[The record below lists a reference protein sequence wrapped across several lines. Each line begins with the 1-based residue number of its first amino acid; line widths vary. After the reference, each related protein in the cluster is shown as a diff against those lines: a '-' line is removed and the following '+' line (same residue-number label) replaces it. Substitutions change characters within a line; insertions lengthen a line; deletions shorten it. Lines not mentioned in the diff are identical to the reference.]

1 MPTTR
6 PFVAT
11 FAFSMLV
18 AALVCSGSG
27 LPGGPTARASAL
39 PAAPERQAPTVAGG
53 SAGQVSGLPPL
64 PFADWLA
71 QLREEALRRGVSQ
84 RTVEAALVD
93 VESLPVVTERDRTQP
108 ERTLSLDQYLKRRLD
123 KKMVKTA
130 REMAKRHATLLK
142 KVSADYGVPPS
153 VLVAVWG
160 LESNFGRFSG
170 VRPTIAALATL
181 AYDNRRASMF
191 RQELFSALEIL
202 DKGDIDLPEMRGSW
216 AGAMGQPQFMPS
228 SYLKY
233 TVDYD
238 RDGRRDIWGSQPD
251 VFASIANFL
260 KQGGWTTGKGWG
272 RAVALPRGAAKV
284 AKLEAAAPLRA
295 VGCEAMRQMTE
306 GLALSKW
313 RALGVTGTSGTA
325 LPSSDAVASLVH
337 AGARSFLVYDNY
349 AVLLEVNCAHAYALA
364 VGLLAD
370 KITTH

>member
-1 MPTTR
+1 M
-6 PFVAT
+6 
-11 FAFSMLV
+11 
-18 AALVCSGSG
+18 
-27 LPGGPTARASAL
+27 
-39 PAAPERQAPTVAGG
+39 
-53 SAGQVSGLPPL
+53 
-64 PFADWLA
+64 
-71 QLREEALRRGVSQ
+71 
-84 RTVEAALVD
+84 
-93 VESLPVVTERDRTQP
+93 VTERDRTQP

-228 SYLKY
+228 SYLRY
-233 TVDYD
+233 AVDYD

-260 KQGGWTTGKGWG
+260 KHGGWTTGKGWG

-337 AGARSFLVYDNY
+337 AGARSFLVTTTTRCCFRY
-349 AVLLEVNCAHAYALA
+349 NCAHAYALA

-370 KITTH
+370 KIPTR